1 MHFEC
6 FLFISHV
13 FILLKLQFVEL
24 TASCSS
30 WKNLASSSVIAGSGW
45 RQKSERSVRGSL
57 FEEEDAVSGGRA
69 AGLLDMRRPEGP
81 ATSDRVIWLETEKNN
96 I

>member
-1 MHFEC
+1 
-6 FLFISHV
+6 
-13 FILLKLQFVEL
+13 VEL

-57 FEEEDAVSGGRA
+57 FEAVSGGRA
-69 AGLLDMRRPEGP
+69 AGRLDMRSPEGP
-81 ATSDRVIWLETEKNN
+81 ATSDRVIWLESKKILLRIEAISEPTKYY
-96 I
+96 